1 MKSALLNT
9 LDSVLSE
16 KNQHKDIVLFY
27 STNSTNLYFTETLKL
42 IQNII
47 EESIGKKDTKWLV
60 KYLWEACTYQCA
72 NKWTKN
78 CFK

>member
-47 EESIGKKDTKWLV
+47 EESIGKKDTK
-60 KYLWEACTYQCA
+60 
-72 NKWTKN
+72 
-78 CFK
+78 